1 MLIAWGWRNPHL
13 VYINCSL
20 RSQIGILWVVEAIS
34 RASLELKAACW
45 GPNSFAT
52 ADVWKMPG
60 RHKTHQICL
69 HASCTC
75 DHFWNS
81 TYFWSSDFRDCLFNI
96 QFSPFDICLTLCHYD
111 PENFDFVMDR
121 NQIWLRTG
129 LKRKMC
135 SIFSSLYHVII
146 LSAYY
151 ALSLTMSQFSNHKW
165 NKKFKISQWHAAIW
179 HCNCK
184 WWR

>member
-1 MLIAWGWRNPHL
+1 MIYNPLTNTRKILIWPLPMLIAWGWRNPHL

-81 TYFWSSDFRDCLFNI
+81 TYFWSSDFRDSLSNI
-96 QFSPFDICLTLCHYD
+96 QLFPFDICLTVCYYD
-111 PENFDFVMDR
+111 PKNSDFVMDR
-121 NQIWLRTG
+121 NQICRRTG
-129 LKRKMC
+129 
-135 SIFSSLYHVII
+135 
-146 LSAYY
+146 
-151 ALSLTMSQFSNHKW
+151 
-165 NKKFKISQWHAAIW
+165 FKEQ
-179 HCNCK
+179 NVPNL
-184 WWR
+184 

>member
-1 MLIAWGWRNPHL
+1 MTYNPLTNTRKILIWPLPMLIAWGWRNPHL

-75 DHFWNS
+75 DHFLNS
-81 TYFWSSDFRDCLFNI
+81 TYFWSSDFCDWILTI
-96 QFSPFDICLTLCHYD
+96 PLLTYQCLTLWSVNLSFLNEYNPHLAQGRLKSVNCSQAWVTYTINLM
-111 PENFDFVMDR
+111 ENA
-121 NQIWLRTG
+121 NSAGSLIIS
-129 LKRKMC
+129 KME
-135 SIFSSLYHVII
+135 
-146 LSAYY
+146 
-151 ALSLTMSQFSNHKW
+151 
-165 NKKFKISQWHAAIW
+165 
-179 HCNCK
+179 
-184 WWR
+184 